1 MNEDLE
7 NSAISVLYVE
17 DDVRLSVLTTTYLR
31 SHGLTINPVSSG
43 EIALDSLND
52 HIPDVVLLD
61 LMLPGKNGHELC
73 KIIRKKHDI
82 PIIMVTALDEE
93 AERVLGLEEGADDYV
108 VKPFSS
114 RELLARIRAQ
124 VRRARGKLQRKSVL
138 LTIGPLTLDETTYR
152 VTLHDEEMSM
162 TSHEFALLR
171 TLMSSPGRVFS
182 REQLI
187 MHTRDHGDEVFERA
201 IDVQISRLRQKLGDD
216 PKKPFWIKTVRG
228 VGYMIVAKA

>member
-1 MNEDLE
+1 MSAELE
-7 NSAISVLYVE
+7 NSIISVLYIE
-17 DDVRLSVLTTTYLR
+17 DDVRLSALTTTYLR

-43 EIALDSLND
+43 ESALESLND
-52 HIPDVVLLD
+52 HVPDVVLLD

-124 VRRARGKLQRKSVL
+124 VRRARGKLQRKSVQL
-138 LTIGPLTLDETTYR
+138 NIGPLTLDETTYR
-152 VTLHDEEMSM
+152 VTLHDEEIVM
-162 TSHEFALLR
+162 TSYEFSLLR

-187 MHTRDHGDEVFERA
+187 MHTRDHGDEIFERA